1 MKITVIG
8 SANMDMTI
16 RTPRIPGAS
25 ETVVGTRYGMSIGGR
40 GINQSVAAARAGGT
54 VSFVSRVGNDMF
66 GENIVNGLKADHI
79 DVSHVIRDPHN
90 YTGIANIVV
99 TDKGENSVALAPGAN
114 MNISEEDVNEAKE
127 LILSSDILLMQL
139 EIPVETVKHAARLAK
154 QNKKKIILNPSPAL
168 PVSDDLLQS
177 ISVLTPDAAEAELL
191 TGINITDERSAELAG
206 RILLERGLD
215 RVIITMR
222 TKGAMVIDNGGA
234 EHVPAFK
241 HKTIDA
247 SAVNDVFNGV
257 LAVGLA
263 EGKNF
268 YEAVLFANAAC
279 ALSLSRPGG
288 FSSIPVRDEIMEIM
302 KRKKTSH

>member
-1 MKITVIG
+1 MKIAVIG
-8 SANMDMTI
+8 SSNVDMTI
-16 RTPRIPGAS
+16 RAPRIPGPG
-25 ETVVGTRYGMSIGGR
+25 ETVVGSKYDMSIGGR
-40 GINQSVAAARAGGT
+40 GINQSVAATRAGGE
-54 VSFVSRVGNDMF
+54 VSFISRIGNDMF
-66 GENIVNGLKADHI
+66 GEKIINGLMADHI
-79 DVSHVIRDPHN
+79 NVSHVIKDSHS
-90 YTGIANIVV
+90 YTGIAHSVV
-99 TDKGENSVALAPGAN
+99 ANNGENSVALAPGAN
-114 MNISEEDVNEAKE
+114 MNISEEDIDNAKA
-127 LILSSDILLMQL
+127 LILASDILLMQL
-139 EIPVETVKHAARLAK
+139 EIPVETVKYAAKLARL
-154 QNKKKIILNPSPAL
+154 NNKKIILNPSPAL

-241 HKTIDA
+241 QKTVDTTA
-247 SAVNDVFNGV
+247 MNDVFNGV

-263 EGKNF
+263 EDKNF
-268 YEAVLFANAAC
+268 YEAVLLANAAC
-279 ALSLSRPGG
+279 SYSLSRPGG
-288 FSSIPVRDEIMEIM
+288 LPSIPFRDQIMEIM